1 MKRAGFLLFFLAAW
15 AVAQDAPTAPIQL
28 PADSDTPITLEV
40 TRVNLLFTVTDKKGR
55 FMTDLKKEDF
65 EITEN
70 KRPQKIL
77 EFTAESDLPLRLA
90 ILVDTSNSVRTRFR
104 FIQDAAVEFINTAMR
119 AGQDKGLVVYFDTEA
134 QLAVK
139 LTEDKAALDRKST
152 RLNSSHT

>member
-139 LTEDKAALDRKST
+139 LTEDKIGRA
-152 RLNSSHT
+152 HV